1 MMETSSA
8 YVYGDKRAIEKDI
21 EQGVGEPMGIFA
33 QQAMKEAAQGVR
45 KHRSAPNMGK
55 RAGLRPKI
63 NAVPYRPFLNRQQR
77 RGVQR
82 MVAMQNA

>member
-8 YVYGDKRAIEKDI
+8 YVYGDKKAIEKDI

-33 QQAMKEAAQGVR
+33 QAMKEAAQGVR

-63 NAVPYRPFLNRQQR
+63 NAVPYTPFLNRQQR
-77 RGVQR
+77 RAVQR
-82 MVAMQNA
+82 MVAKQNA